1 MKSKV
6 YICKVKFVLQ
16 LYKRRNK
23 VKFVLQNIVIFV
35 KFVLQMLVNRVKDFR
50 KGGGLTQE
58 ELGNRAGV
66 SRQTIISIEK
76 NKFIPGL
83 DVALK
88 ISESLNTPIYKLFYF
103 V

>member
-1 MKSKV
+1 
-6 YICKVKFVLQ
+6 
-16 LYKRRNK
+16 
-23 VKFVLQNIVIFV
+23 
-35 KFVLQMLVNRVKDFR
+35 MLVNRVKDFR

-58 ELGNRAGV
+58 ELANRAGV

-88 ISESLNTPIYKLFYF
+88 ISKSLSTPIYKLFYF

>member
-1 MKSKV
+1 
-6 YICKVKFVLQ
+6 
-16 LYKRRNK
+16 
-23 VKFVLQNIVIFV
+23 
-35 KFVLQMLVNRVKDFR
+35 MLVNRVKDYR
-50 KGGGLTQE
+50 KGRGLTQE
-58 ELGNRAGV
+58 DLATKAGV

-88 ISESLNTPIYKLFYF
+88 ISFSLEVSIDKLFYF

>member
-1 MKSKV
+1 MQYVKSTLLN
-6 YICKVKFVLQ
+6 FD
-16 LYKRRNK
+16 
-23 VKFVLQNIVIFV
+23 IFV
-35 KFVLQMLVNRVKDFR
+35 KFILQMLVNRVKDYR
-50 KGGGLTQE
+50 KGKGLTQE
-58 ELGNRAGV
+58 ALASEIGV

-88 ISESLNTPIYKLFYF
+88 ISEVLEVNIIKLFYF

>member
-1 MKSKV
+1 MQYVKSTLLN
-6 YICKVKFVLQ
+6 FD
-16 LYKRRNK
+16 
-23 VKFVLQNIVIFV
+23 IFV
-35 KFVLQMLVNRVKDFR
+35 KFILQMLVNRVKDYR
-50 KGGGLTQE
+50 KGRGLTQE
-58 ELGNRAGV
+58 ALASKIGV

-88 ISESLNTPIYKLFYF
+88 ISEALEVNIIKLFYF

>member
-1 MKSKV
+1 MC
-6 YICKVKFVLQ
+6 I
-16 LYKRRNK
+16 RDR
-23 VKFVLQNIVIFV
+23 
-35 KFVLQMLVNRVKDFR
+35 
-50 KGGGLTQE
+50 GLTQE
-58 ELGNRAGV
+58 DLASKTGV

-88 ISESLNTPIYKLFYF
+88 ISSSLEVSIDKLFYF

>member
-1 MKSKV
+1 
-6 YICKVKFVLQ
+6 
-16 LYKRRNK
+16 
-23 VKFVLQNIVIFV
+23 
-35 KFVLQMLVNRVKDFR
+35 MLVNRVKDFR

-58 ELGNRAGV
+58 ELANRSGV

-88 ISESLNTPIYKLFYF
+88 ISTSLNTPINKLFYF

>member
-1 MKSKV
+1 
-6 YICKVKFVLQ
+6 
-16 LYKRRNK
+16 
-23 VKFVLQNIVIFV
+23 
-35 KFVLQMLVNRVKDFR
+35 MLVNRVKDFR

-58 ELGNRAGV
+58 ELANRAGV

-76 NKFIPGL
+76 NKFVPGL

-88 ISESLNTPIYKLFYF
+88 ISESLDTPIYKLFYF